1 MRRFLQR
8 LVVIAL
14 SLLAACGDH
23 APPPLKKSGEL
34 IVLTRHS
41 SAGAALDEESGPCG
55 FERELAAQF
64 ARSMDLVPRF
74 IVVDNEDDIYRRLKH
89 GDAHFAAAWL
99 PPPESEAA
107 SFKAISPHS
116 RSRDTLVQH
125 EAALPIDEMG
135 ELAGRTVHVVS
146 SARHASALKSL
157 PQLTPPLTVVE
168 HPTWSETDLVEAV
181 ANGKVDLA
189 LSNALVVDVAANY
202 YPVLQSTL
210 ELGEPQPVSWL
221 FPANIDPVLLTKAE
235 DFLAVAK
242 FDGTIARLK
251 DRFFGHIRRL
261 QRADVMHFIE
271 RVRTVLPQFH
281 LEFKQ
286 AQVRTGLDWRLL
298 AALAY
303 QESQWE
309 PLATS
314 PTGVRGIMMLTEDTA
329 DQLRISNRLDP
340 KQSIRAGARYLAD
353 LADQLPRSV
362 QGPDRQWQALAAYN
376 LGMGH
381 LNGARAI
388 ALGLKLNADSW
399 FELKRALPLI
409 ARPEYY
415 RRLKSGRARGG
426 EAVVMVENIR
436 MFYDILSRH
445 EAPYVPL
452 SPSKES
458 HGPGLKAPKQP
469 FGAKFSGR

>member
-1 MRRFLQR
+1 MLF
-8 LVVIAL
+8 VVAL
-14 SLLAACGDH
+14 CLLSGCGEH
-23 APPPLKKSGEL
+23 RPPPLKRSGEL

-41 SAGAALDEESGPCG
+41 VAGAALDEESGPFG

-64 ARSMDLVPRF
+64 ARSIGLTPRF
-74 IVVDNEDDIYRRLKH
+74 IVVDSEDDIYRRLKH
-89 GDAHFAAAWL
+89 GDAHMAAAWL
-99 PPPESEAA
+99 PPPVSEPEQ
-107 SFKAISPHS
+107 FKSVSPHS
-116 RSRDTLVQH
+116 RSRDVLVQH
-125 EAALPIDEMG
+125 EAALPIDDIT
-135 ELAGRTVHVVS
+135 ELAGRTVHVVA
-146 SARHASALKSL
+146 SARHASALSAL
-157 PQLTPPLTVVE
+157 PKLSPPPTVVE

-189 LSNALVVDVAANY
+189 LTNALVVDVAANY
-202 YPVLQSTL
+202 YPVLQSAL
-210 ELGEPQPVSWL
+210 ELGAPQPVSWL
-221 FPANIDPVLLTKAE
+221 FPAQVDPSLLDKAE
-235 DFLAVAK
+235 DFLAAAK

-261 QRADVMHFIE
+261 QRGDVMQFIE

-281 LEFKQ
+281 DEFKQ
-286 AQVRTGLDWRLL
+286 AQVRTGIDWRLL

-353 LADQLPRSV
+353 LAEQLPRAIKD
-362 QGPDRQWQALAAYN
+362 PDRIWLALAAYN

-381 LNGARAI
+381 LNGARVI
-388 ALGLKLNADSW
+388 AQGMKADPDSW
-399 FELKRALPLI
+399 FELKRVLPLL

-415 RRLKSGRARGG
+415 NRLKSGRARGG
-426 EAVVMVENIR
+426 EAVIMVENIR
-436 MFYDILSRH
+436 MFYDILTRH
-445 EAPYVPL
+445 EAPYVALPTA
-452 SPSKES
+452 KEVRG
-458 HGPGLKAPKQP
+458 GPGLKPPKQP
-469 FGAKFSGR
+469 FQISR